1 LNVTAD
7 PRHAVLKSDGVIP
20 LEVRHIEALGRS
32 GAELIDH
39 PCPTEQSLVD
49 YGRDADALLV
59 LEEPVSAAVISK
71 LTRCRV
77 ISRFGIGVDTIDV
90 EAATAAGIHVT
101 NVPDASTEEVSD
113 HALGL
118 LLSLARDLGTYD
130 RSVRSGSWGM
140 AASPMEMRRLRG
152 RTLGLVGFGRIGRRL
167 GEKARPLGLAVLAHD
182 PNVPERA
189 IAQAGARPVGLAEL
203 LERSDF
209 VSLHAPLIPQT
220 RHLLGVAELALM
232 RPSAFLIN
240 VSRGGLV
247 DQVALVGALERGE
260 LAGAGLDVLEAEPPM
275 PDDPILAAP
284 GVLLTP
290 HVAHYSTESFDAV
303 RDRAIENIVRVLSG
317 QNPLHSVNRPATARG
332 G

>member
-1 LNVTAD
+1 
-7 PRHAVLKSDGVIP
+7 VLKTDGVIP
-20 LEVRHIEALGRS
+20 LEERHIEALRRS
-32 GAELIDH
+32 RAELIDR
-39 PCPTEQSLVD
+39 PCPTEQDVVE

-59 LEEPVSAAVISK
+59 LEEPVPAAVIAE

-90 EAATAAGIHVT
+90 PAATAAGIYVT
-101 NVPDASTEEVSD
+101 NVPDASTEDVSD

-118 LLSLARDLGTYD
+118 LFSLARDLGTYD
-130 RSVRSGSWGM
+130 RGARQGNWSM
-140 AASPMEMRRLRG
+140 AASPREIRRLRG
-152 RTLGLVGFGRIGRRL
+152 RTLGLVGFGRIGRSL
-167 GEKARPLGLAVLAHD
+167 CEKVRALGLEVLAHD
-182 PNVPERA
+182 PNVPAQA
-189 IAQAGARPVGLAEL
+189 IAESGARPVELAEL
-203 LERSDF
+203 LDLSDF
-209 VSLHAPLIPQT
+209 VSLHAPLTPQT
-220 RHLLGVAELALM
+220 HHLLGPAELALM

-247 DQVALVGALERGE
+247 DQAALAGALGRGE
-260 LAGAGLDVLEAEPPM
+260 LAGAALDVLEIEPPP

-284 GVLLTP
+284 GVILTP

-317 QNPLHSVNRPATARG
+317 REPLHSVNHPAAARG